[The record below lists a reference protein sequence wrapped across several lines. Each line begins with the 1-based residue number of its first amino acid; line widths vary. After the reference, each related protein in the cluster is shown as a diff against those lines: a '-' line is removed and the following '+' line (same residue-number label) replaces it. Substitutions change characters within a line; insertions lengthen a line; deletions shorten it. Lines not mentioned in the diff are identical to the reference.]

1 MKLFS
6 AFRENCFTNIE
17 LFEAKSNQ
25 PYHTFSTKDGHSIS
39 VHLKSNEKGNFAHFI
54 NHSLFDQTT
63 KIVHWPKGAETPSKS
78 ELEKFGGEKETEED
92 SDREPQ
98 SKIQSEPVKAKPK
111 YSSPSNSITIHDG
124 ESSKEIKLNEA
135 SKGQHVVNGK
145 MTPNTVGKVTEHAT
159 MIHLI
164 NLKHEQNGTTGSQE
178 HTNELKEHEDA
189 ISTLTKGVSDPTTVK
204 TRMKHGETAANLIL
218 DHIKEKH
225 GENAKIA
232 SVGHTAN
239 EGDITKFT
247 RGIHSKDTQETNPSD
262 VAVEVTGSK
271 LKSKHGS
278 HFEGYS
284 LKSSAKAGEITA
296 ANPAIH
302 MYGMLDTPNRKMNTE
317 EVSRNSLRTKVHI
330 PMGGEG
336 KTAAQ
341 RGKEIDRER
350 EKEGIDK
357 GTNLELKA
365 SKLGQSAIRDV
376 TEEFHKHLTH
386 LTENEGDNGHH
397 LIANM
402 LKQHLVSDSDM
413 PWYKVKVKGET
424 PSNVK
429 GVLVEGSESP
439 LKRILND
446 KNIKYFSN
454 RLPGSPSVQVGF
466 VHPKT
471 GQRVVLASYTPKTKS
486 NAYKSDVH
494 GWNVK
499 QSSAHS
505 TEE

>member
-17 LFEAKSNQ
+17 LFEAKNTQ
-25 PYHTFSTKDGHSIS
+25 PFHTYKTEDGHSIA
-39 VHLKSNEKGNFAHFI
+39 VHLKSNEKGNYAHFI
-54 NHSLFDQTT
+54 NHSLGGQTT
-63 KIVHWPKGAETPSKS
+63 KIVHWAKGTETPSKS
-78 ELEKFGGEKETEED
+78 ELEKMGREEDTEE
-92 SDREPQ
+92 
-98 SKIQSEPVKAKPK
+98 SEPEAPVKSTPEPTKYKPK
-111 YSSPSNSITIHDG
+111 FSSPGNFITVHDG
-124 ESSKEIKLNEA
+124 DSSKQIKINEA
-135 SKGQHVVNGK
+135 SKGQHVVDGK

-159 MIHLI
+159 MVHLI
-164 NLKHEQNGTTGSQE
+164 NLKHEQNGTTGSAE
-178 HTNELKEHEDA
+178 HKKELKEHEDA
-189 ISTLTKGVSDPTTVK
+189 ISTLTKGVSDPSTVE
-204 TRMKHGETAANLIL
+204 TRMEHGKAAANLIL
-218 DHIKEKH
+218 QHIKEKH

-271 LKSKHGS
+271 LKSKSGS

-302 MYGMLDTPNRKMNTE
+302 MYGMLDTPNRKMNAE

-341 RGKEIDRER
+341 RGKEIDSER
-350 EKEGIDK
+350 EKEGK
-357 GTNLELKA
+357 KNLTDFEVKA

-376 TEEFHKHLTH
+376 AEEFHTHLNHLTS
-386 LTENEGDNGHH
+386 NEGETGHK
-397 LIANM
+397 LISNM
-402 LKQHLVSDSDM
+402 LKQHLVADSDM
-413 PWYKVKVKGET
+413 PWYKVKVKGDKV
-424 PSNVK
+424 SNVRAA
-429 GVLVEGSESP
+429 LVEGSESP
-439 LKRILND
+439 LKKILND
-446 KNIKYFSN
+446 KNTKYFAN
-454 RLPGSPSVQVGF
+454 RAPGSPSVQVGY
-466 VHPKT
+466 VHPET
-471 GQRVVLASYTPKTKS
+471 GDNITLAHYTPKTKS

-494 GWNVK
+494 GWNVRP
-499 QSSAHS
+499 SSSH
-505 TEE
+505 